1 MQKSHRQVLCYAL
14 FTLALVGLAM
24 QFSGRRLA
32 WSQEPAGPSAAPESP
47 SAVPAD
53 PVETKS
59 ERVVPVAPAD
69 DPFKEGF
76 NAMNFFV
83 LLYMGGVF
91 MVPIGF
97 MSLLAVAVMIERSL
111 ALRRSKV
118 VPPELIEA
126 LGQLGGS
133 QGGFD
138 PRKAY
143 RICQQYPS
151 SAANVIRA
159 MLLKVGR
166 PQSEVE
172 HTVAEVS
179 EREASRLYANVR
191 YLNLATAVTPL
202 IGLLGTVWGMIIAFH
217 QTTTLQP
224 GQNKANELANGIYVA
239 LVTTLGGLLVAIPA
253 SMFAHYF
260 EGRIQ
265 SLFHHI
271 DEMLFNLMPQIE
283 RFEGRMRFGRPVSES
298 EPSANGEA
306 EPAAPPVEARLG

>member
-1 MQKSHRQVLCYAL
+1 MLNMQKSHRQVLCYGLFAL
-14 FTLALVGLAM
+14 LLMGAAV
-24 QFSGRRLA
+24 QYSGRRFA

-47 SAVPAD
+47 S
-53 PVETKS
+53 S
-59 ERVVPVAPAD
+59 APAD
-69 DPFKEGF
+69 AKSEKTAAAPAEDPFKEGF

-83 LLYMGGVF
+83 LLWMGGVF
-91 MVPIGF
+91 MIPIGL
-97 MSLLAVAVMIERSL
+97 MSLVAVAVMIERSL

-118 VPPELIEA
+118 VPAELITE

-151 SAANVIRA
+151 AAANVIKA

-172 HTVAEVS
+172 HTVTEVS

-191 YLNLATAVTPL
+191 WLNLATAVTPL
-202 IGLLGTVWGMIIAFH
+202 IGLLGTVWGMIISFH
-217 QTTTLQP
+217 DTTILQP

-239 LVTTLGGLLVAIPA
+239 LVTTLGGLLVAIPS

-265 SLFHHI
+265 MLFHHI
-271 DEMLFNLMPQIE
+271 DELLFNLMPQIE
-283 RFEGRMRFGRPVSES
+283 RFEGRMRFGRPINEG
-298 EPSANGEA
+298 EPSPNGEA
-306 EPAAPPVEARLG
+306 EPSAPPVEARL

>member
-1 MQKSHRQVLCYAL
+1 MLNTQPTRRQALAYAL
-14 FTLALVGLAM
+14 VALALCWMAVHIA
-24 QFSGRRLA
+24 GRPPA
-32 WSQEPAGPSAAPESP
+32 WSQEPETTSPSSAPPPAAAPATSP
-47 SAVPAD
+47 TPAVPA
-53 PVETKS
+53 
-59 ERVVPVAPAD
+59 AD

-91 MVPIGF
+91 MIPIGV
-97 MSLLAVAVMIERSL
+97 MSIIAVAVMIERGL

-118 VPPELIEA
+118 LPPELVEG

-151 SAANVIRA
+151 AAANVIKA

-172 HTVAEVS
+172 HTVKEVS

-191 YLNLATAVTPL
+191 YLNLATAVAPL

-217 QTTTLQP
+217 HTTVLVP
-224 GQNKANELANGIYVA
+224 GQNKANELASGIYVA
-239 LVTTLGGLLVAIPA
+239 LVTTLGGLLVAIPSA
-253 SMFAHYF
+253 MFAHYF

-265 SLFHHI
+265 MLFHHI
-271 DEMLFNLMPQIE
+271 DELLFNLMPQIE
-283 RFEGRMRFGRPVSES
+283 RFEGRMRFGRPLDGES
-298 EPSANGEA
+298 SPNGES
-306 EPAAPPVEARLG
+306 EPAAPPVEAV